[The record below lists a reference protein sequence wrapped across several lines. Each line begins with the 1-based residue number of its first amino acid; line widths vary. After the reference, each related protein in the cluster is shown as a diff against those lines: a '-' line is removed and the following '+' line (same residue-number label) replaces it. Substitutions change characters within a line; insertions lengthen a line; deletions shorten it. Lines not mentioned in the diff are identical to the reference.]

1 MKKLYIIVYS
11 RKHYNDRLTAY
22 IVNVHLFR
30 AKGMFKKHFKEDSY
44 ELIGC
49 SELPIDISE
58 DTPSG
63 LVEPKEV
70 QLMD

>member
-22 IVNVHLFR
+22 VVNVHLFR
-30 AKGMFKKHFKEDSY
+30 AESMFRKHFKKESY
-44 ELIGC
+44 DLICC
-49 SELPIDISE
+49 SELPVSIDQSV
-58 DTPSG
+58 PSG
-63 LVEPKEV
+63 LVEPKKV